1 MAEDIPDEKKKRHTR
16 RELQVP
22 RRSVDVTKIAPCIC
36 VSDGAANLG
45 ESGLVGIVVVCLCIQ
60 IVVMWEVPTE

>member
-1 MAEDIPDEKKKRHTR
+1 M
-16 RELQVP
+16 P

-45 ESGLVGIVVVCLCIQ
+45 ESGLVGTVVVYLCIQ
-60 IVVMWEVPTE
+60 IVVMWVVLVMVGLSESVVLNARKTCC